1 MRIDP
6 DRGSRSLLIITTSDV
21 ADEVLTNIRENNYA
35 GYHLAGLA
43 VLDRNLTG
51 VTMDGIPVVAGED
64 DVAEYVC
71 QAWIDEVLIVPSA
84 ASPYPEEGDP

>member
-1 MRIDP
+1 MMLIYLLLTYVTRELWKAVLRKLRIDP

-51 VTMDGIPVVAGED
+51 VTMDRNSCGCRRG
-64 DVAEYVC
+64 
-71 QAWIDEVLIVPSA
+71 
-84 ASPYPEEGDP
+84 